1 MTIGVGSSS
10 TERRCDLAPHNPG
23 ELKAA
28 WVELLGRWPWEWF
41 CTLTFA
47 EPNVHPERAAKCFR
61 VWLSMANR
69 MEYGRAWS
77 KRGLGLTWV
86 RALEYQKRGTIHFHA
101 LMSDVGRL
109 RRLTLMDRWKEIAGF
124 ARIGPVNDQERVR
137 KYVAKYVVK
146 DGDIELGGP
155 GLKRERGLL
164 LF

>member
-1 MTIGVGSSS
+1 VRGECSRSS
-10 TERRCDLAPHNPG
+10 ERRWDLASRNSG

-61 VWLSMANR
+61 VWVATANR
-69 MEYGRAWS
+69 MAFGHGWAS
-77 KRGLGLTWV
+77 RGEGVTWV
-86 RALEYQKRGTIHFHA
+86 RALEYQRRGTIHFHG
-101 LMSDVGRL
+101 LMSGVGGL
-109 RRLTLMDRWKEIAGF
+109 RRLTLMDRWKELAGF
-124 ARIGPVNDQERVR
+124 ARVGAVKDQERVR

-146 DGDIELGGP
+146 EGDIDLGGP
-155 GLKRERGLL
+155 GLTRERGPL